1 MTRSFLA
8 TSAADSA
15 YLRDLVDSL
24 YAKLQS
30 SHTDIKTL
38 VTQAATDRAFL
49 EEARI
54 AVLVAEDEVEIWQ
67 RKNALLLEGAKDSL
81 AVKEQL
87 QKTHAAFIDVR
98 NANSQL
104 RENLAMAANQYNN
117 PLLYTAAFLAILLV
131 ALSLHRIT
139 VETSYLRQGKQL
151 GLLTQTLADFSI
163 L

>member
-15 YLRDLVDSL
+15 FLRNLVDSI

-30 SHTDIKTL
+30 SHTDMRAL
-38 VTQAATDRAFL
+38 VIQAATDSASL

-54 AVLVAEDEVEIWQ
+54 AVLVAEEEVEIWQ

-117 PLLYTAAFLAILLV
+117 PLFYTAAFFAVLLV
-131 ALSLHRIT
+131 ALGLHRVT
-139 VETSYLRQGKQL
+139 VETSYLRQGKRL
-151 GLLTQTLADFSI
+151 RLLA
-163 L
+163 